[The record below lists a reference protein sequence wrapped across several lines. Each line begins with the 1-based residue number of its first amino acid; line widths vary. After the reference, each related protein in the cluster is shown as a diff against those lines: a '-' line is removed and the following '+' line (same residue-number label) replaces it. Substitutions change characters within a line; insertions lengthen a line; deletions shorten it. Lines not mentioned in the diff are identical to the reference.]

1 MSGFQ
6 TFPFAPVRNAVSHLF
21 VDVGACQTCEHT
33 LAFRIMPLGIKSI
46 SSIKNQINQ

>member
-21 VDVGACQTCEHT
+21 VDVGAR
-33 LAFRIMPLGIKSI
+33 LAKRVSTHLLSG
-46 SSIKNQINQ
+46 